1 MEAVPK
7 NVCLLNLQ
15 RTPCAK
21 LTYIDFGHPGL
32 LASSTASDYFH
43 KEPINQVSWILEDDG
58 LGASGGAVL
67 NSGNKDQRG
76 SLDSGYRLATVTSEG
91 KVSDNV
97 ENRPGLK
104 RCLLFLDLD

>member
-1 MEAVPK
+1 M
-7 NVCLLNLQ
+7 
-15 RTPCAK
+15 
-21 LTYIDFGHPGL
+21 
-32 LASSTASDYFH
+32 
-43 KEPINQVSWILEDDG
+43 
-58 LGASGGAVL
+58 L